1 MELYAIRHG
10 IAQELGAKNEFNDQK
25 RALTAEGRTR
35 MREAARG
42 LAHLGVQLDLIL
54 TSPLVRAVET
64 AEIVAEAMS
73 LKKDEI
79 RQTQHLRPGALPDE
93 LFAEIKKHG
102 SSSIGLVGHQPDL
115 GDVVSRLVAGS
126 GGLSAQLK
134 KGGVCCV
141 TVTETIPALRG
152 DLAWLLTPR
161 QLRLFG
167 K

>member
-10 IAQELGAKNEFNDQK
+10 IAQELGEKNEFNDQK
-25 RALTAEGRTR
+25 RALTAEGRNR

-42 LAHLGVQLDLIL
+42 LARLGVQLDLIL

-79 RQTQHLRPGALPDE
+79 RQTQHLRPGSMPDQ

-102 SSSIGLVGHQPDL
+102 SSSIALVGHQPDL
-115 GDVVSRLVAGS
+115 GDIVSRLVAGS
-126 GGLSAQLK
+126 GGLSAELK
-134 KGGVCCV
+134 KGGVCCI
-141 TVTETIPALRG
+141 TITETVPSLRG

-161 QLRLFG
+161 QLRLYG

>member
-10 IAQELGAKNEFNDQK
+10 VAQELGAKNEFNDMK
-25 RALTAEGRTR
+25 RSLTAEGRTR

-79 RQTQHLRPGALPDE
+79 RQTPHLRPGALADE
-93 LFAEIKKHG
+93 LFAEIKRHG
-102 SSSIGLVGHQPDL
+102 STSIALVGHQPDL

-141 TVTETIPALRG
+141 TITETVPALRG

-161 QLRLFG
+161 QLRLFA